1 MFTYLRTA
9 PLQVSRRFTQVRHAS
24 LIVSADNQA
33 LVKFLGKLGDFD
45 RKKKIFNKLDELYL
59 LCKRKGFHQTNND
72 IVRLYSNNKELN
84 TTYKNLCNLCIV
96 NQATFANSLAG
107 VLDPGLFSAI
117 TQQNAPFKIQS
128 IAQEGIPGVSVF
140 SLNRNLSQLDKYVD
154 TWNNLERKDADIR
167 KSLYEMINAFKD
179 EDVLFLYYVL
189 MFWLARR
196 TSYEL
201 LAGLKKINSNGTID
215 NSLLKNKSDI

>member
-1 MFTYLRTA
+1 M
-9 PLQVSRRFTQVRHAS
+9 
-24 LIVSADNQA
+24 
-33 LVKFLGKLGDFD
+33 
-45 RKKKIFNKLDELYL
+45 
-59 LCKRKGFHQTNND
+59 
-72 IVRLYSNNKELN
+72 
-84 TTYKNLCNLCIV
+84 
-96 NQATFANSLAG
+96 
-107 VLDPGLFSAI
+107 
-117 TQQNAPFKIQS
+117 QQNVPFKIQS

-140 SLNRNLSQLDKYVD
+140 SLNRNLSHLDKYVD

-201 LAGLKKINSNGTID
+201 LAGLKKNQQQWNY
-215 NSLLKNKSDI
+215 

>member
-1 MFTYLRTA
+1 M
-9 PLQVSRRFTQVRHAS
+9 RHAS

-33 LVKFLGKLGDFD
+33 LVKFLGKLGNFD
-45 RKKKIFNKLDELYL
+45 KKKKIFNKLDELYL
-59 LCKRKGFHQTNND
+59 LCKRKGFHQTNNE

-117 TQQNAPFKIQS
+117 MQQNVPFKIQS

-140 SLNRNLSQLDKYVD
+140 SLNRNLSHLDKYVD

>member
-1 MFTYLRTA
+1 M
-9 PLQVSRRFTQVRHAS
+9 RHAS

-45 RKKKIFNKLDELYL
+45 KKKKIFNKLDELYL

-117 TQQNAPFKIQS
+117 MQQNVPFKIQS

-140 SLNRNLSQLDKYVD
+140 SLNRNLSHLDKYVD

>member
-1 MFTYLRTA
+1 M
-9 PLQVSRRFTQVRHAS
+9 RHAS

-45 RKKKIFNKLDELYL
+45 KKKRIFNKLDELYL

-117 TQQNAPFKIQS
+117 MQQNVPFKIQS

-140 SLNRNLSQLDKYVD
+140 SLNRNLSHLDKYVD

>member
-1 MFTYLRTA
+1 
-9 PLQVSRRFTQVRHAS
+9 VRHAS

-45 RKKKIFNKLDELYL
+45 KKKKIFNKLDELYL

-117 TQQNAPFKIQS
+117 MQQNVPFKIQS

-140 SLNRNLSQLDKYVD
+140 SLNRNLSHLDKYVD